1 VVEGGPHDIAVGALV
16 PQGALRV
23 YVWGV
28 RGANREPATADEIRE
43 MGRIAAEAIEAGALG
58 CTTSRT
64 INHRTSRGEPTPTLT
79 ASRDELVGIAR
90 EIGRTNKGVL
100 QVVSDL
106 VDFDDELTT
115 FRTMVEESGR
125 PLSLSLAQHER
136 RPLQYRRLLAAFAE
150 ANAEGLEMR
159 DQVAARAIGLLIG
172 LQGSVNPLA
181 KTPTYRALNADG
193 KLGLDELVAQLRRPE
208 IKDAIVGEV
217 RAKVRPDAPAADP
230 SRIYRLGEQPDYEPE
245 PESSVAA
252 IAAGRGVDPLEL
264 LYDLLLEQEGRALL
278 YIPVLNYVDG
288 NLDAVGEMLAHPNAV
303 PGLSDGGAHV
313 GTICDG
319 SFPTTL
325 LTHWGRDRSRGAKF
339 ALPWLISRQSRATA
353 ETVGLRDRG
362 LLAPG
367 LRADINVIDIDALTL
382 HSPELSFDLPA
393 GGKRLLQRVDGYRH
407 TFVAGVETYADGEAT
422 GELPGRLVR
431 GARS

>member
-1 VVEGGPHDIAVGALV
+1 
-16 PQGALRV
+16 
-23 YVWGV
+23 
-28 RGANREPATADEIRE
+28 
-43 MGRIAAEAIEAGALG
+43 
-58 CTTSRT
+58 
-64 INHRTSRGEPTPTLT
+64 
-79 ASRDELVGIAR
+79 
-90 EIGRTNKGVL
+90 
-100 QVVSDL
+100 L
-106 VDFDDELTT
+106 VDLGVAT
-115 FRTMVEESGR
+115 FRAMCEESGR

-136 RPLQYRRLLAAFAE
+136 RPLQYRRLLDAIAE
-150 ANAEGLEMR
+150 ANADGLEMR
-159 DQVAARAIGLLIG
+159 AQVAARAIGILIG
-172 LQGSVNPLA
+172 LQASVNPIA
-181 KTPTYRALNADG
+181 RTPTFTKINAEG
-193 KLGLDELVAQLRRPE
+193 RLSLPELVARLRRPE
-208 IKDAIVGEV
+208 VREAIIAEFRDF
-217 RAKVRPDAPAADP
+217 RAKARADAPAADP
-230 SRIYRLGEQPDYEPE
+230 ARMYRLGEQPDYEPD

-252 IAAGRGVDPLEL
+252 MASRQGVDPLEL
-264 LYDLLLEQEGRALL
+264 LYDLFLEQEGRALL

-325 LTHWGRDRSRGAKF
+325 LAHWGRDRTRGPRFGLA
-339 ALPWLISRQSRATA
+339 WLISRQSRATA

-367 LRADINVIDIDALTL
+367 LRADINVIDVDALRL

-407 TFVAGVETYADGEAT
+407 TFVGGVETYADGNPT